1 MSDSPDA
8 PTLALAR
15 QPGEGINTAA
25 SQSTFPPPVAGG
37 GPGWGRLFLF
47 LFFIATPACAT
58 VIASKVFTESV
69 ILAEA
74 GVQLLQSDH
83 RPAEHR
89 KELGG
94 TRILW
99 SALLRGD
106 IDCYPEYTGTLRAE
120 IFASQALQDDAQLI
134 AALAAQHVW
143 ASRPLGFNNTYVLGM
158 RREQAQRLG
167 IDRLSQLARHPELR
181 LGFSNEFL
189 ERQDGWPGLRE
200 RYRLPH
206 TDIRGLAHDLA
217 YRGVASNAIDV
228 TDLYST
234 DAEIAHYDLVAL
246 QDDAGFF
253 PAYDALFVCRDSVP
267 TPVRDSLNRLANRI
281 DAGRMSRMNALAKL
295 EKQPEA
301 AVAAEFL
308 KDTFSIN
315 GSHTADTRWSRI
327 ARHTREHLAMVAIS
341 LGAAILIAT
350 PLGALAFYRRSFG
363 RVAFLVADVLQTLPA
378 LALLVF
384 LIPWL
389 GIGYAPAIVALF
401 LYSLLPIL
409 RNTHAGLADIPRTL
423 RESAAALGLSSAARI
438 RLIELPL
445 AARSI
450 LAGIRTAAV
459 INVGTATLG
468 ALVGAGGYGQ
478 PILTGIRLDDLGLIL
493 EGAIPAAILALVVQA
508 GFALIEKRWVVAK

>member
-1 MSDSPDA
+1 MRGL
-8 PTLALAR
+8 LAGVGVLL
-15 QPGEGINTAA
+15 
-25 SQSTFPPPVAGG
+25 VAWLG
-37 GPGWGRLFLF
+37 
-47 LFFIATPACAT
+47 ACASAPAPEAQPE
-58 VIASKVFTESV
+58 VRVGSKKFTESV

-74 GVQLLQSDH
+74 GVQLLQTDGQV
-83 RPAEHR
+83 AEHR

-99 SALLRGD
+99 SALVRGD
-106 IDCYPEYTGTLRAE
+106 IDCYPEYTGTLRVE
-120 IFASQALQDDAQLI
+120 IFASQPLQDDKQLL

-158 RREQAQRLG
+158 RREQAQQLG
-167 IDRLSQLARHPELR
+167 VDRLSQLAQHPELR
-181 LGFSNEFL
+181 FGFSNEFL
-189 ERQDGWPGLRE
+189 ERQDGWPGLRD
-200 RYRLPH
+200 RYRLPQS
-206 TDIRGLAHDLA
+206 DIRGLAHDLA
-217 YRGVASNAIDV
+217 YRGVASKSIDV

-246 QDDAGFF
+246 QDDAKFF
-253 PAYDALFVCRDSVP
+253 PAYDALFICRDSVP
-267 TPVRDSLNRLANRI
+267 PAVRDSLNRLANTI
-281 DAGRMSRMNALAKL
+281 DAARMSKMNAHAKL
-295 EKQPEA
+295 ERQPEA
-301 AVAAEFL
+301 AVAADFL
-308 KDTFSIN
+308 KQTFAVQARQE
-315 GSHTADTRWSRI
+315 ADTRWSRI

-341 LGAAILIAT
+341 LIAAILFAT
-350 PLGALAFYRRSFG
+350 PLGALAFYRPSFG

-409 RNTHAGLADIPRTL
+409 RNTHAGLAEIPRTL

-478 PILTGIRLDDLGLIL
+478 PILTGIRLDDTGLIL
-493 EGAIPAAILALVVQA
+493 EGAIPAALLALVAQA
-508 GFALIEKRWVVAK
+508 GFAMIERRWVVGK

>member
-1 MSDSPDA
+1 MYKFAA
-8 PTLALAR
+8 PFILLCAASGLA
-15 QPGEGINTAA
+15 TAA
-25 SQSTFPPPVAGG
+25 
-37 GPGWGRLFLF
+37 
-47 LFFIATPACAT
+47 TPI
-58 VIASKVFTESV
+58 VVASKVFTESV
-69 ILAEA
+69 ILADA
-74 GVQLLQSDH
+74 GVQLLQAAGQ
-83 RPAEHR
+83 PAEHR

-106 IDCYPEYTGTLRAE
+106 VDCYPEYTGTLRAE
-120 IFASQALQDDAQLI
+120 IFASQALQNDEQLI
-134 AALAAQHVW
+134 AALARQHVW

-158 RREQAQRLG
+158 RRDQAQRLG
-167 IDRLSQLARHPELR
+167 IDRISQLTQQPQLR
-181 LGFSNEFL
+181 FGFSNEFL
-189 ERQDGWPGLRE
+189 ERQDGWPGLRD
-200 RYRLPH
+200 RYRLPQ
-206 TDIRGLAHDLA
+206 TYIRGLAHDLA
-217 YRGVASNAIDV
+217 YRGVASNSIDV

-234 DAEIAHYDLVAL
+234 DAEIAHYDLIAL
-246 QDDAGFF
+246 KDDAQYF
-253 PAYDALFVCRDSVP
+253 PAYEALFVCRDTVSTSVRS
-267 TPVRDSLNRLANRI
+267 TLDKLGGQI
-281 DAGRMSRMNALAKL
+281 DADLMSKMNARAKL
-295 EKQPEA
+295 EKVAEA
-301 AVAAEFL
+301 NVAADFL
-308 KDTFSIN
+308 RDKFAVETTVTNDS
-315 GSHTADTRWSRI
+315 RWTRI

-341 LGAAILIAT
+341 LGAAILVAT
-350 PLGALAFYRRSFG
+350 PLGALAFYRRRFG
-363 RVAFLVADVLQTLPA
+363 RVAFIVADVLQTLPA

-423 RESAAALGLSSAARI
+423 RESAAALGLSAAARI

-493 EGAIPAAILALVVQA
+493 EGAIPAAVLALVVQA
-508 GFALIEKRWVVAK
+508 GFAALERRWVVGK

>member
-1 MSDSPDA
+1 MRRA
-8 PTLALAR
+8 AAVAIVLLGAMLAS
-15 QPGEGINTAA
+15 AA
-25 SQSTFPPPVAGG
+25 VPS
-37 GPGWGRLFLF
+37 
-47 LFFIATPACAT
+47 ATNV

-69 ILAEA
+69 ILAET
-74 GVQLLQSDH
+74 GVQLLQSEGQS
-83 RPAEHR
+83 AEHR

-120 IFASQALQDDAQLI
+120 IFASQFLPPPVAGGGQGGGAKLDNDRQLI

-143 ASRPLGFNNTYVLGM
+143 SSRPLGFNNTYVLGM

-167 IDRLSQLARHPELR
+167 IERISQLVRHPELR
-181 LGFSNEFL
+181 FGFSNEFL
-189 ERQDGWPGLRE
+189 ERQDGWPGLRD
-200 RYRLPH
+200 RYHLPQ

-217 YRGVASNAIDV
+217 YRGVASKAIDI

-246 QDDAGFF
+246 ADDAKFF
-253 PAYDALFVCRDSVP
+253 PAYDALFVCRDTVP
-267 TPVRDSLNRLANRI
+267 QAVRDTLDKLGGRF
-281 DAGRMSRMNALAKL
+281 DAGLMSRMNARAKL
-295 EKQPEA
+295 DKQPEA
-301 AVAAEFL
+301 NVAADFL
-308 KDTFSIN
+308 RDTFAVRTTQNSE
-315 GSHTADTRWSRI
+315 TRWTRI

-341 LGAAILIAT
+341 LGAAILLAT
-350 PLGALAFYRRSFG
+350 PLGALAFYRPRFG

-409 RNTHAGLADIPRTL
+409 RNTHAGLAEIPRTL

-478 PILTGIRLDDLGLIL
+478 PILTGIRLDDLELIL
-493 EGAIPAAILALVVQA
+493 EGAIPAAVLALVVQA
-508 GFALIEKRWVVAK
+508 GFAAIEKRWVVAK